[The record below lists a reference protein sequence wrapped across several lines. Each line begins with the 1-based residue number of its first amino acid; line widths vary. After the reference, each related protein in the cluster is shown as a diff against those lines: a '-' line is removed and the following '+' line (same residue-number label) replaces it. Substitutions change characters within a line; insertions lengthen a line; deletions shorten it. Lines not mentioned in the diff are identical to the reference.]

1 MNVYKGDSRRQVGG
15 GLFSTVMRGAKPLLL
30 SLMARVK
37 PHFLKATEAVGKRAA
52 KAAVN
57 VGTGLAS
64 DMLLGKLNKRKAKD
78 ILNSEI
84 NELRTDANNFIEN
97 YKQNYVS
104 QEGSGKRKR
113 LSEKPIPK
121 PKESKKMPKS
131 KSINKR
137 TCGSKTNKKKL
148 QSY

>member
-1 MNVYKGDSRRQVGG
+1 M
-15 GLFSTVMRGAKPLLL
+15 
-30 SLMARVK
+30 
-37 PHFLKATEAVGKRAA
+37 KATEAVGKRAA

-104 QEGSGKRKR
+104 QEGSGKRRR
-113 LSEKPIPK
+113 LSKKPK
-121 PKESKKMPKS
+121 PKPKKSKKMPKR

-137 TCGSKTNKKKL
+137 TRGSKKVKRLQRKNCKATNRRRSRKTKKSRRQRSIEDIFGK
-148 QSY
+148 

>member
-1 MNVYKGDSRRQVGG
+1 M
-15 GLFSTVMRGAKPLLL
+15 
-30 SLMARVK
+30 
-37 PHFLKATEAVGKRAA
+37 KATEAVGKRAA

-104 QEGSGKRKR
+104 QEGSGKRRR
-113 LSEKPIPK
+113 LSKK
-121 PKESKKMPKS
+121 PKSKKSKKMPKR

-137 TCGSKTNKKKL
+137 TRGSKKVKRLQRKNCKATNRRSRKAKKSRRQRSIEDIFGK
-148 QSY
+148 